1 MPSSTTDAPSN
12 LDEGDNRVAHD
23 RLGRIMTETS
33 PRPSRW
39 KQYLAGGALLAT
51 GIAGGSMVG
60 NAFAN
65 ADTVPG
71 TATAASS
78 TATTDATAQSTS
90 QRSDETLLTGADAD
104 KVTAAALAQY
114 PGATIDRV
122 ETDSDG
128 VYEAHVTTTDGQKL
142 TVQVGA
148 DFTVTGTETH
158 GDH

>member
-1 MPSSTTDAPSN
+1 
-12 LDEGDNRVAHD
+12 
-23 RLGRIMTETS
+23 MTETS

-65 ADTVPG
+65 AGTVPG

-78 TATTDATAQSTS
+78 TATAGTVTTDATDQSTS

-128 VYEAHVTTTDGQKL
+128 VYEAHLTTSDGQKL

-148 DFTVTGTETH
+148 DFTITGTETH